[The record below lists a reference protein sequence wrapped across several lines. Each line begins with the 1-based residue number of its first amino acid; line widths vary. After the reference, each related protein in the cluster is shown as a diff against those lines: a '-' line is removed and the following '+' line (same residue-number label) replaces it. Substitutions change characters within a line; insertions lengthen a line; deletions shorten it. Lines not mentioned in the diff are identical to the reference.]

1 MPHQADAHPR
11 DGAQTLVNQA
21 KPASLTPDPI
31 CMRILIQSKI
41 RGEVQKQARGA
52 ALQGQRQL
60 HAQPVGDEV
69 HVTPRY
75 SGRRRMYSES
85 QDIAGKEWPTRPNPC
100 FHWDATQAM
109 QPAPRREPQREEV
122 QRHPGQHGGMS
133 PIDGLTT
140 RILETW
146 PKGDVQR
153 GGPSDPLLQLSPQSA
168 ESPYQRDGQ
177 SHHRRGPHPCARVK
191 GDQPKPLGPSLQDP
205 SVLDPIG

>member
-60 HAQPVGDEV
+60 HAQPVRRC
-69 HVTPRY
+69 TSPRY

-85 QDIAGKEWPTRPNPC
+85 NPGKNAPTRPNPC

-109 QPAPRREPQREEV
+109 S
-122 QRHPGQHGGMS
+122 QHRDVNPKEKRSNATQGSMEWMS

-140 RILETW
+140 RI
-146 PKGDVQR
+146 
-153 GGPSDPLLQLSPQSA
+153 
-168 ESPYQRDGQ
+168 
-177 SHHRRGPHPCARVK
+177 
-191 GDQPKPLGPSLQDP
+191 
-205 SVLDPIG
+205 

>member
-60 HAQPVGDEV
+60 HAQPEARRC
-69 HVTPRY
+69 TSPRY

-85 QDIAGKEWPTRPNPC
+85 TSRQRAPSLGQTRNPC

-109 QPAPRREPQREEV
+109 S
-122 QRHPGQHGGMS
+122 QHRDVNPKEKRSNATQGSMEWMS

-140 RILETW
+140 RI
-146 PKGDVQR
+146 
-153 GGPSDPLLQLSPQSA
+153 
-168 ESPYQRDGQ
+168 
-177 SHHRRGPHPCARVK
+177 
-191 GDQPKPLGPSLQDP
+191 
-205 SVLDPIG
+205 